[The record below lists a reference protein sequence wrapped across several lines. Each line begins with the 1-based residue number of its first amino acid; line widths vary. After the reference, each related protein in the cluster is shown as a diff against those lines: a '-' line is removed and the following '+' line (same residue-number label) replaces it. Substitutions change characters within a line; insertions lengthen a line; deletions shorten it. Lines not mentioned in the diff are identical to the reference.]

1 MNKEKTQLRSTA
13 LRRGNKAGTGLLL
26 SLLSLSLAAA
36 PLAAYAGPDATA
48 SAVMQDGHVMVK
60 GRIVDANGEAII
72 GANVVE
78 EGTANGT
85 ITDFDGYFSLKVAQ
99 GARLVISYVGYT
111 SQTVDAKPDMKIT
124 LREDSELLGEV
135 VVTAHTESGWCRA
148 DPRQR
153 CQLYQRFARQDS
165 RTGHYSQRYR
175 CGRLVENHIAR

>member
-1 MNKEKTQLRSTA
+1 MNKEKMQVRSYA

-85 ITDFDGYFSLKVAQ
+85 ITDFDGYFSLNVAQ

-111 SQTVDAKPDMKIT
+111 SQTVDAKPDMK
-124 LREDSELLGEV
+124 
-135 VVTAHTESGWCRA
+135 
-148 DPRQR
+148 
-153 CQLYQRFARQDS
+153 
-165 RTGHYSQRYR
+165 
-175 CGRLVENHIAR
+175 